1 MCDNENDSLSGW
13 RDSSEDILG
22 CQNKKCCKLFIL
34 KILGL
39 VSVFLSIFYGK
50 SLSMFLLWNLKQ
62 KSSFASLNLYLV
74 KMNSFG
80 NSAISF

>member
-22 CQNKKCCKLFIL
+22 CQNKKCCKLSII

-62 KSSFASLNLYLV
+62 KKFVCKSKLV
-74 KMNSFG
+74 LGENE
-80 NSAISF
+80 